1 MAIPPEVHSAL
12 LSAGQ
17 GPGSLLAAAAQWQE
31 LSAQYSAAVVE
42 LTQLLA
48 EVQATSWQGYAAHQ
62 WLAAHGPY
70 LIWLEQAAIDSS
82 VTAAQHRIA
91 AAGYSSAVAAM
102 PTLAELAA
110 NHAIHGVL
118 VVTNFFGIN
127 AIPIALNEADYVRMW
142 IQAAETMTTYQA
154 VSEVAAAAVPP
165 TPPAPSIL
173 RPGGESQAAASGIG
187 SWIGQLLR
195 DILSFLADPY
205 KYFLE
210 FFQRMGFSPAVAVIL
225 AIIALQLYD
234 FLWYPYYASYGLLL
248 LPFFTPALSAL
259 SALSALAYLANRTPI
274 TAPVAAPAERS
285 VADLAGPQPVVGLT
299 PAASAFAPPSPQATS
314 PAPSA
319 PSPAPTGS
327 PPSSPAISYAV
338 LGPAPPG
345 VSSGPR
351 ATTGAAAT
359 ATDTTRAAAPA
370 ALSSSRASRRKRSKN
385 RVGVRGYRDEFL
397 QELATMDSPIDAPGT
412 AEPAPSPS
420 SQGAGPLGLT
430 GTAASHDGAAAGM
443 VRLSSHGTSTAVPL
457 LPATWTNDSEGRP
470 EGE

>member
-82 VTAAQHRIA
+82 VTAAQHRVA

-142 IQAAETMTTYQA
+142 VQAAETMTTYQA

-173 RPGGESQAAASGIG
+173 RPGGGSQAAASGIG

-259 SALSALAYLANRTPI
+259 SVLSALAYLANRTPI

-299 PAASAFAPPSPQATS
+299 PAASAFAPPSPQATR
-314 PAPSA
+314 
-319 PSPAPTGS
+319 
-327 PPSSPAISYAV
+327 
-338 LGPAPPG
+338 PAPPG
-345 VSSGPR
+345 VSSGPG

-370 ALSSSRASRRKRSKN
+370 ALSSSRAGRRKRSKN

-397 QELATMDSPIDAPGT
+397 QEPATMDSPIDAPGT

>member
-17 GPGSLLAAAAQWQE
+17 GPGALLAAAAQWQE

-91 AAGYSSAVAAM
+91 AAGYSSAVATM

-173 RPGGESQAAASGIG
+173 RPGGECQAAASGIG

-274 TAPVAAPAERS
+274 TAPVAAPAERG

-314 PAPSA
+314 P
-319 PSPAPTGS
+319 GS
-327 PPSSPAISYAV
+327 YTH
-338 LGPAPPG
+338 L
-345 VSSGPR
+345 
-351 ATTGAAAT
+351 
-359 ATDTTRAAAPA
+359 
-370 ALSSSRASRRKRSKN
+370 
-385 RVGVRGYRDEFL
+385 
-397 QELATMDSPIDAPGT
+397 
-412 AEPAPSPS
+412 
-420 SQGAGPLGLT
+420 
-430 GTAASHDGAAAGM
+430 
-443 VRLSSHGTSTAVPL
+443 
-457 LPATWTNDSEGRP
+457 
-470 EGE
+470 

>member
-142 IQAAETMTTYQA
+142 VQAAETMTTYQQS
-154 VSEVAAAAVPP
+154 VRSRPRRYHPRHRRRPSCGPAAGARPP
-165 TPPAPSIL
+165 
-173 RPGGESQAAASGIG
+173 RRASGVG
-187 SWIGQLLR
+187 S
-195 DILSFLADPY
+195 
-205 KYFLE
+205 
-210 FFQRMGFSPAVAVIL
+210 
-225 AIIALQLYD
+225 
-234 FLWYPYYASYGLLL
+234 
-248 LPFFTPALSAL
+248 
-259 SALSALAYLANRTPI
+259 
-274 TAPVAAPAERS
+274 
-285 VADLAGPQPVVGLT
+285 
-299 PAASAFAPPSPQATS
+299 
-314 PAPSA
+314 
-319 PSPAPTGS
+319 
-327 PPSSPAISYAV
+327 
-338 LGPAPPG
+338 
-345 VSSGPR
+345 VSC
-351 ATTGAAAT
+351 
-359 ATDTTRAAAPA
+359 
-370 ALSSSRASRRKRSKN
+370 
-385 RVGVRGYRDEFL
+385 
-397 QELATMDSPIDAPGT
+397 
-412 AEPAPSPS
+412 
-420 SQGAGPLGLT
+420 
-430 GTAASHDGAAAGM
+430 
-443 VRLSSHGTSTAVPL
+443 
-457 LPATWTNDSEGRP
+457 
-470 EGE
+470 

>member
-142 IQAAETMTTYQA
+142 VQAAETMTTYQA

-173 RPGGESQAAASGIG
+173 RPGGGSQAAASGIG

-259 SALSALAYLANRTPI
+259 SVLSALAYLANRTPI

-314 PAPSA
+314 PAP
-319 PSPAPTGS
+319 
-327 PPSSPAISYAV
+327 
-338 LGPAPPG
+338 PG
-345 VSSGPR
+345 VSSGPG

-359 ATDTTRAAAPA
+359 ATDTTRPAAPA
-370 ALSSSRASRRKRSKN
+370 ALSSSRAGRRKRSKN

-397 QELATMDSPIDAPGT
+397 QEPATMDSPIDAPGT

>member
-142 IQAAETMTTYQA
+142 VQAAETMTTYQA

-173 RPGGESQAAASGIG
+173 RPGGGSQAAASGIG

-259 SALSALAYLANRTPI
+259 SVLSALAYLANRTPI

-299 PAASAFAPPSPQATS
+299 PAASAFAPPSPTS
-314 PAPSA
+314 HQ
-319 PSPAPTGS
+319 
-327 PPSSPAISYAV
+327 
-338 LGPAPPG
+338 
-345 VSSGPR
+345 PR
-351 ATTGAAAT
+351 TQ
-359 ATDTTRAAAPA
+359 R
-370 ALSSSRASRRKRSKN
+370 
-385 RVGVRGYRDEFL
+385 
-397 QELATMDSPIDAPGT
+397 
-412 AEPAPSPS
+412 
-420 SQGAGPLGLT
+420 PL
-430 GTAASHDGAAAGM
+430 
-443 VRLSSHGTSTAVPL
+443 P
-457 LPATWTNDSEGRP
+457 
-470 EGE
+470 

>member
-17 GPGSLLAAAAQWQE
+17 GPGPLLAAAAQWQE

-142 IQAAETMTTYQA
+142 VQAAETMTTYQA

-259 SALSALAYLANRTPI
+259 SASVLATWRTNADNEPL
-274 TAPVAAPAERS
+274 PLRGS
-285 VADLAGPQPVVGLT
+285 LDLAGPHRSLVDAGGVGF
-299 PAASAFAPPSPQATS
+299 PASPRHQ

-319 PSPAPTGS
+319 PPAPTGS
-327 PPSSPAISYAV
+327 RPVHLRSHAV
-338 LGPAPPG
+338 LAPHPRVSWALGHWRRGRHRHRHPAPPLQ
-345 VSSGPR
+345 PR
-351 ATTGAAAT
+351 
-359 ATDTTRAAAPA
+359 
-370 ALSSSRASRRKRSKN
+370 
-385 RVGVRGYRDEFL
+385 
-397 QELATMDSPIDAPGT
+397 
-412 AEPAPSPS
+412 
-420 SQGAGPLGLT
+420 
-430 GTAASHDGAAAGM
+430 
-443 VRLSSHGTSTAVPL
+443 
-457 LPATWTNDSEGRP
+457 
-470 EGE
+470 

>member
-82 VTAAQHRIA
+82 VTAAQHRVA

-142 IQAAETMTTYQA
+142 VQAAETMTTYQA

-173 RPGGESQAAASGIG
+173 RPGGGSQAAASGIG

-259 SALSALAYLANRTPI
+259 SVLSALAYLANRTPI

-299 PAASAFAPPSPQATS
+299 PAASAFAPPSPQAT
-314 PAPSA
+314 
-319 PSPAPTGS
+319 
-327 PPSSPAISYAV
+327 
-338 LGPAPPG
+338 
-345 VSSGPR
+345 
-351 ATTGAAAT
+351 
-359 ATDTTRAAAPA
+359 DTTRAAAPA
-370 ALSSSRASRRKRSKN
+370 ALSSSRAGRRKRSKN

-397 QELATMDSPIDAPGT
+397 QEPATMDSPIDAPGT